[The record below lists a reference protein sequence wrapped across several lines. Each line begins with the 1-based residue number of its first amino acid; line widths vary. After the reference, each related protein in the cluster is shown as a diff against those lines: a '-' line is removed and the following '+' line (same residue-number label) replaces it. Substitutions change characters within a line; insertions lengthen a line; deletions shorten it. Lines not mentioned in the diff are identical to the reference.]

1 MLLPTQFVINDPFPL
16 TLRRVQP
23 PSPADLEM
31 DSWKILSTPKQ
42 SSAPEAQA
50 PQRARIDSDLFT
62 EAEVD
67 RYWKDRA
74 QTRTYYSHQ
83 TPPRPGVYWATKNGR
98 NTDSWMR
105 FWNGAFWSHGWKP
118 GASASAIGWAS
129 GIPAK
134 VKDQLEIH
142 WAFC

>member
-42 SSAPEAQA
+42 YSVPEA
-50 PQRARIDSDLFT
+50 PARPFT

-67 RYWKDRA
+67 RHWKDCA

-83 TPPRPGVYWATKNGR
+83 TPPRPGIYWATRGGR
-98 NTDSWMR
+98 NMDSWMR

-118 GASASAIGWAS
+118 GSSANAIGWAS

-142 WAFC
+142 WAFQ